1 MKIEINVKFD
11 EVQKKE
17 IIEKCMEMLNTTDSK
32 ILNIHIIWTEEQ
44 KEKMISFLEEKFNE
58 ELEKIKARIM
68 ELQTNLCFEDEEKYS
83 EQIKGMTETI
93 NIINESIS
101 ELKEQ

>member
-1 MKIEINVKFD
+1 MTYIEFKNSHDHFTVD
-11 EVQKKE
+11 EYANAKAV
-17 IIEKCMEMLNTTDSK
+17 
-32 ILNIHIIWTEEQ
+32 
-44 KEKMISFLEEKFNE
+44 E
-58 ELEKIKARIM
+58 ELEKIKIKIM
-68 ELQTNLCFEDEEKYS
+68 ELQTDLCFEVVIADTIDEEKYS